1 LNINIDYIGEQPMP
15 NSTLLRP
22 VGFLFAA
29 LLTLTSWV
37 SVVTVPTPDATITM
51 VAIA

>member
-1 LNINIDYIGEQPMP
+1 MT

-37 SVVTVPTPDATITM
+37 SVVTVPTPDATIM
-51 VAIA
+51 LAAVA